1 MDIAGILEA
10 LKSSGLAIWIRDSVY
25 VFPLIESLHVVGL
38 TLVFGTIAVI
48 DFRLL
53 GLASTRRPV
62 TRVMSDMIKWTWGA
76 FILAAITGFLMFIT
90 NADVYYNNWFFRVKI
105 LLLGLAGAN
114 MLIFELTTGRT
125 IYRWDKE
132 ASASAAGKIAA
143 VLSLLLWTSIIF
155 AGRWIG
161 FTTTQE
167 ATLDPGI
174 KAEDLFTPPSGGDTP
189 Q

>member
-1 MDIAGILEA
+1 MDIAGILEF
-10 LKSSGLAIWIRDSVY
+10 LKSSDLATGIRNSVY
-25 VFPLIESLHVVGL
+25 VFPLIESFHVVGL

-62 TRVMSDMIKWTWGA
+62 TRVMSDMLKWTWAA
-76 FILAAITGFLMFIT
+76 FILAVVTGGLMFIT
-90 NADVYYNNWFFRVKI
+90 NADVYYSNFFFRTKI
-105 LLLGLAGAN
+105 LLLALAGAN

-125 IYRWDKE
+125 LYRWDKE
-132 ASASAAGKIAA
+132 ASASWAGKAA
-143 VLSLLLWTSIIF
+143 AIVSLVLWVSIIF
-155 AGRWIG
+155 MGRWVG
-161 FTTTQE
+161 FTTSQE

-174 KAEDLFTPPSGGDTP
+174 KAEDLFTPPSAEPDN